1 MARTAFQFTTR
12 IVYGGG
18 AVPTTPLTGTI
29 GDDFKRGAILSLTL
43 GGKLATLGDPI
54 DDDIGSPVK
63 YVALSDYDGVAAT
76 VVAVQEIT
84 ADTVLEGQFY
94 SGTAADADIGKQ
106 GVLQQDATTGNY
118 AVDVSSATN
127 ASIEVLDVEPNFHG
141 VAPNTGDA
149 YNLVRFKFLPAVLDI
164 APAVS

>member
-1 MARTAFQFTTR
+1 MARTAFQMNTR

-18 AVPTTPLTGTI
+18 AVPTTPLYGTV

-63 YVALSDYDGVAAT
+63 YVALSDYDGVAAD
-76 VVAVQEIT
+76 VVAVQEIGP
-84 ADTVLEGQFY
+84 DTVLEGQFY
-94 SGTAADADIGKQ
+94 SGAATQDDIGKQ
-106 GVLQQDATTGNY
+106 GVLQQDGTTGHY
-118 AVDVSSATN
+118 AVDVSSASN

-141 VAPNTGDA
+141 VAPNA
-149 YNLVRFKFLPAVLDI
+149 SSNYNLVRFKFLPAVLEI